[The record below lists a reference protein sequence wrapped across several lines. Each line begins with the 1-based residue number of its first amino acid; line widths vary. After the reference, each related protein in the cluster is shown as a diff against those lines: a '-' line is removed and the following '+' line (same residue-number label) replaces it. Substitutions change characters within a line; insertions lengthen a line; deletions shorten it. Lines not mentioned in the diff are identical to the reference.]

1 VTDPVRSSFAEL
13 GPHSFPIGEN
23 GLMIKVVQQV
33 IVDGYAS
40 GKTDFSEALSAL
52 PIDRRGEYDLVIDAA
67 ASAVERPD
75 VSCVLSVAGHSD
87 RVDTA
92 GVDRHAARAQE
103 LQSSKDRA
111 ESAGLFITAEIR
123 SRVPGLP
130 EDLNELQNFALLVRW
145 AGAGLLQ
152 HATPNLTEAQRKQNR
167 RVQLRAIA
175 FVP

>member
-1 VTDPVRSSFAEL
+1 
-13 GPHSFPIGEN
+13 
-23 GLMIKVVQQV
+23 MIKVVQQV

-40 GKTDFSEALSAL
+40 GRTDFSEALSAL
-52 PIDRRGEYDLVIDAA
+52 PVDRRGEYDLVIDVA
-67 ASAVERPD
+67 ASAIERPD

-111 ESAGLFITAEIR
+111 ESAGLFITAEIH

-152 HATPNLTEAQRKQNR
+152 QAAPNLTEAQRKQNR